1 MAAFVNDRVFDNG
14 LTVLDTEATG
24 VYLCSQQPT
33 TYTEAITT
41 YALAAKSSGFTS
53 GAPADGATN
62 GRRVTF
68 PAVTDGTCSATGTA
82 THYAVVDSANS
93 RLLLAHTL
101 NASVATAT
109 GATMT
114 LAAFDFTK
122 PDPA

>member
-1 MAAFVNDRVFDNG
+1 MAAFIHDRVFDNG

-24 VYLCSQQPT
+24 LYLCSQQPT

-41 YALAAKSSGFTS
+41 YALASKSSGYTS
-53 GAPADGATN
+53 GSPADGVSN

-68 PAVTDGTCSATGTA
+68 PAITDGTCSASGTA
-82 THYAVVDSANS
+82 THFAVVDSANS
-93 RLLLAHTL
+93 RLLLAHSL
-101 NASVATAT
+101 SASVATAN

-122 PDPA
+122 PDAA